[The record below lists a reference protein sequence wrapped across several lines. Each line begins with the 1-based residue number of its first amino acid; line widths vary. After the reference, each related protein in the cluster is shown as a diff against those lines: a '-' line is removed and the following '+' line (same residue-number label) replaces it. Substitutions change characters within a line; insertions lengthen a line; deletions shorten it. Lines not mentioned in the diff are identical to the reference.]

1 MSALRAAWLGA
12 LLAALLSGCGP
23 AAAPRAFEV
32 GEHRGGFA
40 VPAGWEVQ
48 DQGKALR
55 LRSGGAEIALQDLG
69 PAGPQGIRREVER
82 ARDLWQAGRVDEA
95 RWRLRNVPVP
105 PDLFP
110 SVAARDAFWSTWSG
124 LSSDAAKDKPF
135 EEIEPAFANVLGH
148 VDTMPLRDLQAL
160 ADAGL
165 AALGHDQRRDVRS
178 REATMVGGRDALV
191 VETWNRLSHTS
202 PQRMLFVLNDGYLL
216 ALYAALRADADSAA
230 AFDSVRAS
238 LQFAPVG
245 AAASERR

>member
-1 MSALRAAWLGA
+1 MSALRAAWAGA

-23 AAAPRAFEV
+23 REAPRAFEV
-32 GEHRGGFA
+32 GEHRGRLA
-40 VPAGWEVQ
+40 VPAGWEAL
-48 DQGKALR
+48 DHGKALR
-55 LRSGGAEIALQDLG
+55 LRNGGGEIALQDLG

-82 ARDLWQAGRVDEA
+82 ARDLWQAGRVEEA

-105 PDLFP
+105 PDLFA
-110 SVAARDAFWSTWSG
+110 SVAARDAFWSAWSG
-124 LSSDAAKDKPF
+124 LSSDSAKDTPF
-135 EEIEPAFANVLGH
+135 GEIEAVFAEVLGH
-148 VDTMPLRDLQAL
+148 VDTMPLRDLRAL

-178 REATMVGGRDALV
+178 REATKVGGRDALLV
-191 VETWNRLSHTS
+191 DTWNRLSHTGL
-202 PQRMLFVLNDGYLL
+202 QRLLFVPNDGYLF
-216 ALYAALRADADSAA
+216 ALYTAPQADAESAA